1 MDATGELVRVLI
13 VEDEERLAQNLQKG
27 IQRLA
32 GFAVDVVGDGAEGL
46 HLALSNDYDAV
57 ILDLML
63 PEMTGQKVL
72 SSLRAADRKVPVI
85 VLTAVDDKKSV
96 VELLNAGA
104 DDYLV
109 KPFDFG
115 ELIARLKAVIRR
127 KQGHAT
133 PILTTGDLQL
143 DINARSVKR
152 GGKSVDLTPM
162 EYRVLE
168 YLMMRTGAVVS
179 KTELLEHLYDYNW
192 EKFSN
197 VLEVF
202 VSGLRRKIDRGGMP
216 KLIHTVRGH
225 GYVIRLPRT

>member
-1 MDATGELVRVLI
+1 MRVLI
-13 VEDEERLAQNLQKG
+13 IEDEERLAQNIQQG
-27 IQRLA
+27 IARLA
-32 GFAVDVVGDGAEGL
+32 GFAVDIAVDGQEGL
-46 HLALSNDYDAV
+46 HLAFSTEYDAV
-57 ILDLML
+57 VLDLML
-63 PEMTGQKVL
+63 PEL
-72 SSLRAADRKVPVI
+72 SGRELLRSLRAAGSRAPVL

-96 VELLNAGA
+96 VELLNSGA
-104 DDYLV
+104 DDYLA

-115 ELIARLKAVIRR
+115 ELLARLKALIRR
-127 KQGHAT
+127 THGHAT
-133 PILTTGDLQL
+133 TRLVTGDLRL
-143 DINARSVKR
+143 DVNARKVTR
-152 GGKSVDLTPM
+152 GGVLIDLTPM

-202 VSGLRRKIDRGGMP
+202 ISGLRRKIDRGALP

-225 GYVIRLPRT
+225 GYVVRESQQ

>member
-1 MDATGELVRVLI
+1 MRVLI
-13 VEDEERLAQNLQKG
+13 IEDEERLAQNIQQG
-27 IQRLA
+27 IARLA
-32 GFAVDVVGDGAEGL
+32 GFAVDIAVDGQEGL
-46 HLALSNDYDAV
+46 HLALSTGYDAV
-57 ILDLML
+57 VLDLML
-63 PEMTGQKVL
+63 PEL
-72 SSLRAADRKVPVI
+72 SGRELLRSLRTTGSRTPVL

-96 VELLNAGA
+96 VELLNSGA
-104 DDYLV
+104 DDYLA

-115 ELIARLKAVIRR
+115 ELLARLKALIRR
-127 KQGHAT
+127 SHGHAT
-133 PILTTGDLQL
+133 TPLVTADLQL
-143 DINARSVKR
+143 DVNARKVTR
-152 GGKSVDLTPM
+152 GGVLIDLTPM

-202 VSGLRRKIDRGGMP
+202 ISGLRRKIDRGALP

-225 GYVIRLPRT
+225 GYVVREPQQ